1 MAEFISLVFIIWVV
15 WVFLKAITQSHNSR
29 SSWVDDKNSEP
40 ITYFDRA
47 PDSEP
52 YAEPL
57 KGEESYIR

>member
-15 WVFLKAITQSHNSR
+15 WVFLKAISQSHNSH

-47 PDSEP
+47 SDSEP